1 MSYEDITL
9 KNKVSTHVEKQMP
22 EFIQADHPD
31 FSKFVKIYYQFLES
45 AEITFNEVNNFLR
58 QETTSVNF
66 IVDEN
71 NDKVVLEDSSV
82 KFTVGETI
90 TGQTSKATATVLVD
104 DVDGS
109 ARLFVSSQNRFII
122 GETISGSLSNS
133 SGTIKTYKPNPIS
146 SVQQLLNYTNVDA
159 TLYEFLDRFR
169 DSFLEGMV
177 DNISANVNKR
187 NLVKNIRDLYVSKG
201 TKKGHELFFRL
212 LLNEEP
218 VISFP
223 TDNLIRVS
231 DGKWTRKK
239 IMRVLGVSGNVTD
252 LVGQT
257 ITGQTSLATA
267 IPVSVVSFREAE
279 TTIIE
284 IEIDESTQTKTFISG
299 ETIKG
304 TSTVTDGDVSFT
316 LLSVVARTTIN
327 DSGQYYSV
335 GQTITVG
342 NVSGSSNT
350 CAAKIETINSG
361 LVDDIIIDA
370 AGTGYKIGDT
380 INFSNTGTDGTNVA
394 AEVQVVGGSI
404 SPEAGS
410 LTAYDMVATDHITL
424 EPESQPFYNDAYDGV
439 KIILEEAT
447 FGDAPGSNVNERGSI
462 TDIRLINRGGAYTKL
477 PIITSITTSGGSG
490 ANLKAVSN
498 SGIGSIGSI
507 EINNIGFNYS
517 TAPTFNAQ
525 RHAVIEDISGTF
537 VAGSNMT
544 SHTGTI
550 SAFDSD
556 RQLLSMTTNANL
568 AVGNT
573 VAAGGASGKIANIDT
588 ASLTAVVDT
597 TATTVGDF
605 LTESGKLSSDVMRI
619 QDSFYYQDYSYVVK
633 VGESIQSWRDSIRS
647 TVHPAG
653 WAVFGEVEV
662 KSRVSARIQA
672 QTLESFTPEL
682 ASLLST
688 LFTAVFGRRLGT
700 VDDGTTLRAN
710 PQTDAETI
718 SNLTSG
724 TRDVTLSRINTVRVG
739 VTRDTSETRVG
750 STLENLPQYAFSI
763 GATTDRTNMPHY
775 PGISTNKRLDDVNN
789 QSFTIEQFKQFRIN
803 EVSDS
808 NGRIPLTAFTT
819 RINVPPPGE
828 IAISG
833 TARANAFDNNFITFD
848 STTETF
854 DETTVT
860 TLFSDTGLKFD
871 STSVKF
877 DGSGGDI
884 VPRDA
889 AGQYNVDFSD
899 TTTSFDSSINKFD
912 KSHNPLVLER
922 FSSLNFKFDNTNKT
936 FDIGA

>member
-380 INFSNTGTDGTNVA
+380 INFSNTGTDGINVA

-439 KIILEEAT
+439 KIVLEEAT
-447 FGDAPGSNVNERGSI
+447 LPNSEKGAI
-462 TDIRLINRGGAYTKL
+462 TDIRLINGGGAYTKL
-477 PIITSITTSGGSG
+477 PVVSSISTTNGSG

-507 EINNIGFNYS
+507 VIDNIGFNYS
-517 TAPTFNAQ
+517 SAPTFNAQ

-537 VAGSNMT
+537 VAGSSMT

-605 LTESGKLSSDVMRI
+605 LTESGKISSDVMRI

-672 QTLESFTPEL
+672 QTLDSFTPEL
-682 ASLLST
+682 ASLFST

-739 VTRDTSETRVG
+739 ITRDTSETRVG
-750 STLENLPQYAFSI
+750 STLENLPKYAFSI
-763 GATTDRTNMPHY
+763 GATSDRTNIPHY
-775 PGISTNKRLDDVNN
+775 PGLSTNKRLEDVNN
-789 QSFTIEQFKQFRIN
+789 QSFTIEQFKRFKIN
-803 EVSDS
+803 EVSDT
-808 NGRIPLTAFTT
+808 NGKIPLTAFTT

-828 IAISG
+828 IQISG
-833 TARANAFDNNFITFD
+833 TARINAFDNNFITFD

-854 DETTVT
+854 DETVQNVRLSST
-860 TLFSDTGLKFD
+860 TIKFD
-871 STSVKF
+871 SSTIKF
-877 DGSGGDI
+877 DGSGGSS
-884 VPRDA
+884 VPRDV
-889 AGQYNVDFSD
+889 AGLYNVDFSD
-899 TTTSFDSSINKFD
+899 TNITFDSGINRFDNSFNLPVFERFDSTSF
-912 KSHNPLVLER
+912 R
-922 FSSLNFKFDNTNKT
+922 FDNTSKK